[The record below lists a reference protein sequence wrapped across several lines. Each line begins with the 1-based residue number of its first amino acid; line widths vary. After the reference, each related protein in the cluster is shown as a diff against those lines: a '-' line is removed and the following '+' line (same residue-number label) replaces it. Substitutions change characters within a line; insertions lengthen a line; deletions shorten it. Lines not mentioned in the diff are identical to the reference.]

1 MTDAIAAAVL
11 LSLLAVGIVVAA
23 YAIRRAVRRG
33 HHERTQRDLQRSID
47 RARGV
52 IR

>member
-23 YAIRRAVRRG
+23 LSIRRAVQQHRRDAAAAG
-33 HHERTQRDLQRSID
+33 VQRSID
-47 RARGV
+47 RARGR
-52 IR
+52 I